1 MLLLLQLSKSK
12 VFHSS
17 RTGVV
22 RVSIMSHLCCS
33 CRISVARVARVWHWC
48 CKLDQIFIQQVRKIF
63 RKSNILA
70 GDTLTYMCVSGGKK
84 YQFFEKCCVLSSFEQ
99 TGLPA
104 YQLFRFLPPWVFLL
118 VVAIPSSGFHYKE
131 CTLQLYSALPV
142 YIHDVMNDHVIM
154 IIFMTSS
161 IHSIYKEVCSM

>member
-17 RTGVV
+17 RTRVV

-33 CRISVARVARVWHWC
+33 CRISVARVARVWHWR

-84 YQFFEKCCVLSSFEQ
+84 YQFFGKCCVLSSFEQ

-104 YQLFRFLPPWVFLL
+104 YQLFRFCHPAQPYSALPVFATLSNLIQHSLFLPPSPALFSTPCFCH
-118 VVAIPSSGFHYKE
+118 PS
-131 CTLQLYSALPV
+131 QPYSALPV
-142 YIHDVMNDHVIM
+142 Y
-154 IIFMTSS
+154 
-161 IHSIYKEVCSM
+161 